1 MNSAERHTELI
12 KKKAHQL
19 GFFACQISKARRLD
33 HEANQLEKW
42 LSSGY
47 HASMSWM
54 ENHFDKRVDP
64 TLLVPGAKS
73 VVSLAFNYFPEKT
86 QPAGIPKVAK
96 YAYGRDY
103 HKVIKK
109 KLVALLDY
117 LHSEIGEVNGRAFV
131 DSGPVLERQWAQ
143 KSGVGW
149 LGKNALLLSKS
160 KGSFFFLAELIIDL
174 ELVSDQPTTDHC
186 GTCTRCIDSC
196 PTEAIVAPQLIDSN
210 RCISHATIELKDKI
224 PNHFKSQMED
234 WVFGCDICQDVCPW
248 NRFSKPNHESDFIPL
263 PGRLDLSANDWLEM
277 TEEVF
282 GDLFNGTAVRRAGL
296 EKIRST
302 VKFNQ
307 KE

>member
-1 MNSAERHTELI
+1 MTSAERYTELI
-12 KKKAHQL
+12 KHKAQEL
-19 GFFACQISKARRLD
+19 GFFACRIAKARRLD
-33 HEANQLEKW
+33 DEANQLEKW
-42 LSSGY
+42 LSKGY
-47 HASMSWM
+47 HASMTWM
-54 ENHFDKRVDP
+54 ENHFEKRVDP
-64 TLLVPGAKS
+64 TQLVPGAKS
-73 VVSLAFNYFPEKT
+73 VISLAFNYFPEEK
-86 QPAGIPKVAK
+86 QNSGFPKIAK

-103 HKVIKK
+103 HKVLKK
-109 KLVALLDY
+109 KLITLLDFIQE
-117 LHSEIGEVNGRAFV
+117 EIGEVHGRAFV
-131 DSGPVLERQWAQ
+131 DSGPVLERQWAE
-143 KSGVGW
+143 KSGIGW

-160 KGSFFFLAELIIDL
+160 KGSFFFLAELILDL
-174 ELVSDQPTTDHC
+174 ELISDHPTTDHC

-196 PTEAIVAPQLIDSN
+196 PTDAIVAPQVIDSN

-224 PNHFKSQMED
+224 PNHFQNLMED

-248 NRFSKPNHESDFIPL
+248 NRFSQPNQESDFTPL
-263 PGRLDLSANDWLEM
+263 FGRLDLSVNDWIEM